1 LRATGPGGTLRGYG
15 ARPVARRFTSP
26 AHGDSDM
33 QPNSV
38 NAAVMLAPG
47 RIETQSFP
55 YPDTGDDALVIALEM
70 CGICGTDKH
79 TWRGET
85 TQYGGTPAETS
96 TPFPI
101 IPGHE
106 IVGTVAD
113 IGRRART
120 RLEYT
125 GKELKIGD
133 RVVMC
138 PDILCG
144 HCWYCRNSFGFPL
157 CENIRGYGNHFTAT
171 EAPHLLGGWAEHIY
185 VRPDAFVYKV
195 PDGMDASL
203 AVMAELMAVT
213 YNLDKAKSY
222 YSMDGEGF
230 GSGATVAVQGVGP
243 MGLLHVFKAR
253 IMGAGDIIA
262 LDRSDFRLA
271 YARRFGADHTI
282 NVTGLSADEIIARVR
297 DLTEGRGADI
307 ALECTGYSEAV
318 TQGIQM
324 VRRGGMYI
332 VAGVFADVGNITLN
346 PHHIAARQVRMIGM
360 CNHPSTGY
368 VASLKLLEKFQDVF
382 PLRDFVTHRFSVR
395 DPAAAMRQVMD
406 IDTCM
411 KVVFTP

>member
-1 LRATGPGGTLRGYG
+1 
-15 ARPVARRFTSP
+15 
-26 AHGDSDM
+26 M
-33 QPNSV
+33 KPNSV
-38 NAAVMLAPG
+38 KAAVMTAPG
-47 RIETQSFP
+47 RIETQAFP
-55 YPDTGDDALVIALEM
+55 YPEIGEDAMVIALEM

-106 IVGTVAD
+106 IVGTVAE

-120 RLEYT
+120 ELEYT
-125 GKELKIGD
+125 GKELRIGD

-144 HCWYCRNSFGFPL
+144 RCWYCRNSFGFPL
-157 CENIRGYGNHFTAT
+157 CENIRGYGNHYTAT
-171 EAPHLLGGWAEHIY
+171 EAPHLMGGWAEHIY

-195 PDGMDASL
+195 PDSIDANL
-203 AVMAELMAVT
+203 AVMTELMAVT
-213 YNLDKAKSY
+213 YNLDKAKSF

-230 GSGATVAVQGVGP
+230 GSGASIAVQGVGP

-262 LDRSDFRLA
+262 LDRSDYRLGI
-271 YARRFGADHTI
+271 ARRFGADHAI
-282 NVTGLSADEIIARVR
+282 NVTGLSSDEIIARVR

-307 ALECTGYSEAV
+307 VLECTGYPEAV

-324 VRRGGMYI
+324 VRRGGMYV
-332 VAGVFADVGNITLN
+332 VAGVFADVGDIVLN

-368 VASLKLLEKFQDVF
+368 VSSMKLLEKFQDIF
-382 PLRDFVTHRFSVR
+382 PLRDFVTQRFRVA
-395 DPAAAMRQVMD
+395 DADAAMAQVMD
-406 IDTCM
+406 IDSCM
-411 KVVFTP
+411 KVVITP

>member
-1 LRATGPGGTLRGYG
+1 
-15 ARPVARRFTSP
+15 
-26 AHGDSDM
+26 M
-33 QPNSV
+33 KPNSV
-38 NAAVMLAPG
+38 KAAVMVAPG
-47 RIETQSFP
+47 RMETQAFP
-55 YPDTGDDALVIALEM
+55 YPEIGEDAMVIALEM

-106 IVGTVAD
+106 IVGTVAE
-113 IGRRART
+113 IGRRARSE
-120 RLEYT
+120 LEYT
-125 GKELKIGD
+125 GKELRIGD

-144 HCWYCRNSFGFPL
+144 RCWYCRNSFGFPL

-171 EAPHLLGGWAEHIY
+171 EAPHLMGGWAEHIY

-195 PDGMDASL
+195 PDGLDANI
-203 AVMAELMAVT
+203 AVMTELMAVT
-213 YNLDKAKSY
+213 YNLDKAKSF

-230 GSGATVAVQGVGP
+230 GSGASVAVQGVGP

-262 LDRSDFRLA
+262 LDRSDYRLGV
-271 YARRFGADHTI
+271 ARRFGADHTI
-282 NVTGLSADEIIARVR
+282 NVTGLSPEDIIAQVR
-297 DLTEGRGADI
+297 DLTEGRGADV
-307 ALECTGYSEAV
+307 ALECTGYPEAV
-318 TQGIQM
+318 TEGIQM
-324 VRRGGMYI
+324 VRRGGIYV
-332 VAGVFADVGNITLN
+332 VAGVFADVGTIVLN

-368 VASLKLLEKFQDVF
+368 VSSLKLLEKFQDIF
-382 PLRDFVTHRFSVR
+382 PLRDFVTQRFRVS
-395 DPAAAMRQVMD
+395 DAGAAMAQVMD
-406 IDTCM
+406 IDSCM
-411 KVVFTP
+411 KVVITP